1 MNNYYGYQG
10 YNPYI
15 PNNYMGTQ
23 NNGIQISYVNGLAGA
38 KGYSM
43 PPNTTMFLMDSDA
56 PQFYVKVSDHN
67 GMCTIKAYKFEEI
80 QDNGGAE
87 GQKVDMSVYV
97 TKQEFEDTLKQIIA
111 ELRPKD
117 KGGLI

>member
-10 YNPYI
+10 YNPYMQ
-15 PNNYMGTQ
+15 NNYMAAQ
-23 NNGIQISYVNGLAGA
+23 NSALQISYVNGLAGA

-67 GMCTIKAYKFEEI
+67 GMCTIKAYKFEEL

-87 GQKVDMSVYV
+87 APKVDMSMYV
-97 TKQEFEDTLKQIIA
+97 TKQEFEESLKQIIS
-111 ELRPKD
+111 ELKTN
-117 KGGLI
+117 KGGLL